1 MINLIFILILIS
13 EICLLM
19 TNIINYFQSSIWT
32 IVSFIMVTIIILI
45 PLLSFLSYSFFTVD
59 NVEIIHEFSLYN
71 FKEFLMG
78 EIYIPTFF
86 RTLLLA
92 LIVMIACMIT
102 GYPIAYFLAMYAHRS
117 KYFILLILIIPLF
130 MSYII
135 KIYMM
140 RSILGYSGLIN
151 KLLMMFGIISEPSEF
166 FLYNQNAV
174 IITLIIILLPLIIIP
189 TFTSLEKIPRN
200 IIEATYDI
208 GCKPFQSFRYVIFPI
223 SLPGLIVGAVFV
235 FILALGDFV
244 TPQLVGGTSGFTY
257 GKIIYSNF
265 GMAFNWPF
273 GTALAS
279 ILLIVSVLIILLTNY
294 LTRKN

>member
-1 MINLIFILILIS
+1 MKINVKNKYKNISQNQNVTFAIRPEQIFLNQNKDNNSFSTNVDRVEFKGAVTNIILNFPKNIKIKVQINNAEQQIAINENDQFNIYFDPNF

-71 FKEFLMG
+71 FKEFLTG

-92 LIVMIACMIT
+92 LTVMIACMIT

-189 TFTSLEKIPRN
+189 TFTSLEKYREI
-200 IIEATYDI
+200 
-208 GCKPFQSFRYVIFPI
+208 
-223 SLPGLIVGAVFV
+223 
-235 FILALGDFV
+235 
-244 TPQLVGGTSGFTY
+244 
-257 GKIIYSNF
+257 
-265 GMAFNWPF
+265 
-273 GTALAS
+273 
-279 ILLIVSVLIILLTNY
+279 
-294 LTRKN
+294 

>member
-1 MINLIFILILIS
+1 MN
-13 EICLLM
+13 
-19 TNIINYFQSSIWT
+19 NIISYFKTSYWT
-32 IVSFIMVTIIILI
+32 ILSFLLVTIIILI
-45 PLLSFLSYSFFTVD
+45 PLISFLSYSFFTVD
-59 NVEIIHEFSLYN
+59 NVEIVHEFSLTN
-71 FKEFLMG
+71 FKEFLSG
-78 EIYIPTFF
+78 EIYIPTFL

-92 LIVMIACMIT
+92 FIVMLSCIII
-102 GYPIAYFLAMYAHRS
+102 GYPIAYFLAMYAGSS

-151 KLLMMFGIISEPSEF
+151 KLLIMMGLINEPSEF

-189 TFTSLEKIPRN
+189 TFTSLEKIPKN
-200 IIEATYDI
+200 IIEASFDI

-265 GMAFNWPF
+265 GLAFNWPF

-279 ILLIVSVLIILLTNY
+279 ILLVVSVMIIILTNSLT
-294 LTRKN
+294 KKA

>member
-19 TNIINYFQSSIWT
+19 TNIIKYFQSSIWT

-92 LIVMIACMIT
+92 LTVMIACMIT

-200 IIEATYDI
+200 IVEATYDI

>member
-1 MINLIFILILIS
+1 MN
-13 EICLLM
+13 
-19 TNIINYFQSSIWT
+19 NIISYFKTSYWT
-32 IVSFIMVTIIILI
+32 ILSFLLVTIIILI
-45 PLLSFLSYSFFTVD
+45 PLISFLSYSFFTVD
-59 NVEIIHEFSLYN
+59 NVEIVHEFSLTN
-71 FKEFLMG
+71 FKEFLNG
-78 EIYIPTFF
+78 EIYIPTFL

-92 LIVMIACMIT
+92 FIVMISCIVI
-102 GYPIAYFLAMYAHRS
+102 GYPIAYFLAMYAGSS

-151 KLLMMFGIISEPSEF
+151 KLLIMMGLINEPSEF

-189 TFTSLEKIPRN
+189 TFTSLEKIPKN
-200 IIEATYDI
+200 IIEASFDI

-265 GMAFNWPF
+265 GLAFNWPF

-279 ILLIVSVLIILLTNY
+279 ILLVVSVMIIILTNSLT
-294 LTRKN
+294 KKA

>member
-1 MINLIFILILIS
+1 MN
-13 EICLLM
+13 
-19 TNIINYFQSSIWT
+19 NIISYFKTSYWT
-32 IVSFIMVTIIILI
+32 ILSFLLVTIIILI
-45 PLLSFLSYSFFTVD
+45 PLISFLSYSFFTVD
-59 NVEIIHEFSLYN
+59 NVEIVHEFSLTN
-71 FKEFLMG
+71 FKEFWSG
-78 EIYIPTFF
+78 EIYIPTFL

-92 LIVMIACMIT
+92 FIVMLSCIII
-102 GYPIAYFLAMYAHRS
+102 GYPIAYFLAMYAGSS

-151 KLLMMFGIISEPSEF
+151 KLLIMMGLINEPSEF

-189 TFTSLEKIPRN
+189 TFTSLEKIPKN
-200 IIEATYDI
+200 IIEASFDI

-265 GMAFNWPF
+265 GLAFNWPF

-279 ILLIVSVLIILLTNY
+279 ILLVVSVMIIILTNSLT
-294 LTRKN
+294 KKA

>member
-1 MINLIFILILIS
+1 MN
-13 EICLLM
+13 
-19 TNIINYFQSSIWT
+19 NIISYFKTSYWT
-32 IVSFIMVTIIILI
+32 ILSFLLVTIIILI
-45 PLLSFLSYSFFTVD
+45 PLISFLSYSFFTVD
-59 NVEIIHEFSLYN
+59 NVEIVHEFSLTN
-71 FKEFLMG
+71 FREFLNG
-78 EIYIPTFF
+78 EIYIPTFL

-92 LIVMIACMIT
+92 FIVMISCIVI
-102 GYPIAYFLAMYAHRS
+102 GYPIAYFLAMYAGSS

-151 KLLMMFGIISEPSEF
+151 KLLIMMGLINEPSEF

-189 TFTSLEKIPRN
+189 TFTSLEKIPKN
-200 IIEATYDI
+200 IIEASFDI

-265 GMAFNWPF
+265 GLAFNWPF

-279 ILLIVSVLIILLTNY
+279 ILLVVSVMIIILTNSLT
-294 LTRKN
+294 KKA

>member
-1 MINLIFILILIS
+1 MN
-13 EICLLM
+13 
-19 TNIINYFQSSIWT
+19 NIISYFKTSYWT
-32 IVSFIMVTIIILI
+32 ILSFLLVTIIILI
-45 PLLSFLSYSFFTVD
+45 PLISFLSYSFFTVD
-59 NVEIIHEFSLYN
+59 NVEIVHEFSLTN
-71 FKEFLMG
+71 FKEFLSG
-78 EIYIPTFF
+78 EIYIPTFL

-92 LIVMIACMIT
+92 FIVMISCIII
-102 GYPIAYFLAMYAHRS
+102 GYPIAYFLAMYAGSS

-151 KLLMMFGIISEPSEF
+151 KLLIMMGLINEPSEF

-189 TFTSLEKIPRN
+189 TFTSLEKIPKN
-200 IIEATYDI
+200 IIEASFDI

-265 GMAFNWPF
+265 GLAFNWPF

-279 ILLIVSVLIILLTNY
+279 ILLVVSVMIIILTNNLT
-294 LTRKN
+294 KKA

>member
-1 MINLIFILILIS
+1 MINLIFILILIL
-13 EICLLM
+13 EIYLLM
-19 TNIINYFQSSIWT
+19 TNIIKYFQSSIWT

-71 FKEFLMG
+71 FKEFLTG
-78 EIYIPTFF
+78 EIYIPTFI

-92 LIVMIACMIT
+92 LTVMIACMIT

-208 GCKPFQSFRYVIFPI
+208 GCKPFQSFRHVIFPI

-294 LTRKN
+294 LTRKT